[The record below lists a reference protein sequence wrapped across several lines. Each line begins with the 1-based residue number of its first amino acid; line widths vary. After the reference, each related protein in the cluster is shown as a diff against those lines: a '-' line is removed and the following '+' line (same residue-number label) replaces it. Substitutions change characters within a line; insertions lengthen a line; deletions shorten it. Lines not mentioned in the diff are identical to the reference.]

1 MIWTFMKKIFLP
13 SKGEMCVSL
22 RRGWGFHD
30 WEHCPF
36 KRVEGLCVI
45 ECIHPL
51 DFVAVMHSL
60 SCMHH

>member
-1 MIWTFMKKIFLP
+1 MYKKSFSSKEFKYITLRTVDGAFMTGNIVPL
-13 SKGEMCVSL
+13 
-22 RRGWGFHD
+22 
-30 WEHCPF
+30 